1 MRYKMKYTL
10 LLYAAVLI
18 STVSAGEMTVIW
30 ESPVSKPD
38 VKESPFGEYFYIP
51 GATNCGI
58 PGDPS
63 LPVFP
68 ITVLLPANAH
78 VDSITVIHFDEIVLP
93 GSYDIKPVQV
103 GVPLS
108 RPELFSP
115 TSRNPESYSETP
127 DYKRVIPGDQGGL
140 MGNNILN
147 MRIFPVFWDPV
158 STRATYTRSITMKIH
173 YHSSGDIQPSP
184 IGRGITGLAVMEDLL
199 ERTVLNADQIIFS
212 DVPLVSAKDLPWG
225 EYLIVTR
232 DSLVSVFESLAQY
245 KTMKGIPASIV
256 TMEYI
261 ELAYTGIDAA
271 QKLRFF
277 LRDIY
282 DDSPP
287 TYILLGGDTP
297 LVPHR
302 NCWATAEGYTGDPA
316 ADIYFQDMNDI
327 NVGTDLW
334 DANGNGIWGEID
346 GDEMDYHPDYFIG
359 RASVENSSQAD
370 IFVNKVL
377 AYENPSLEDT
387 RDTDPW
393 QTSMGFTTGILWS
406 SPYCPGSAGK
416 EKIDTLYTPTAWQ
429 PIIKLYESAGTQ
441 SYALSMEMLNQ
452 GMHLVNHAGHGSQG
466 SVSIGVGSLSSSD
479 FTGLTNISA
488 HDRVSIWNTIACNSG
503 GFDLGYCLA
512 EAWIRSAGGGGFCM
526 MNTRYGWGEPS
537 EPGNQWSEL
546 VDQEFFAKFFV
557 EDMYHLGVAHAMA
570 WDEFIPLIPTD
581 THYDWIAKSIT
592 LFGDPEL
599 PMWTE
604 APNGVL
610 QVDSPDTLNIG
621 TNNVTVTVQDDSG
634 PLEGA
639 RVCFIQGEWDEPAMY
654 EVDYTDASGQ
664 VQILLTTTDD
674 TDTAAL
680 TVWSRNHVSVTFDIP
695 ILGTGIAGPDI
706 PTLVPFLS
714 MPYPNPV
721 HSSVEFKWSA
731 PEGSGILTIHDIAGR
746 IVIILD
752 NELNGAGTIKWNCI
766 TSQGNPVPPGLY
778 FARFCATGTEPIT
791 RQLIVLR

>member
-1 MRYKMKYTL
+1 MKYTFFL
-10 LLYAAVLI
+10 FTVILI
-18 STVSAGEMTVIW
+18 STVSAGEMNITW
-30 ESPVSKPD
+30 ESPVSRPV

-68 ITVLLPANAH
+68 VSILLPADAI
-78 VDSITVIHFDEIVLP
+78 VDSVTVIHFDEITLP
-93 GSYDIKPVQV
+93 SSYDIKPVQA

-108 RPELFSP
+108 KPELFSP
-115 TSRNPESYSETP
+115 TSRNPEAYRETP
-127 DYKRVIPGDQGGL
+127 DYQRVIPGEQGGL

-158 STRATYTRSITMKIH
+158 SSRATFTRSITMRIY
-173 YHSSGDIQPSP
+173 YHSGNIHVSP
-184 IGRGITGLAVMEDLL
+184 IRRGITGLKVMENLL
-199 ERTVLNADQIIFS
+199 ERTVLNADQIALS
-212 DVPLVSAKDLPWG
+212 NVLLVPAKDLPWG

-245 KTMKGIPASIV
+245 KTMNGIPASIV

-261 ELAYTGIDAA
+261 EFTYTGVDAA

-287 TYILLGGDTP
+287 TYVLLGGDTP

-302 NCWATAEGYTGDPA
+302 NCWATAEGYVGDPA

-346 GDEMDYHPDYFIG
+346 GDIMDYHPDYFIG

-370 IFVNKVL
+370 IFVNKIIT
-377 AYENPSLEDT
+377 YENPSLEDS

-416 EKIDTLYTPTAWQ
+416 EKVDTLYTPAVWQ
-429 PIIKLYESAGTQ
+429 PVIKLYESAGTQ
-441 SYALSMEMLNQ
+441 SYTLSMEMLNQ
-452 GMHLVNHAGHGSQG
+452 GMNLVNHAGHGSQSG
-466 SVSIGVGSLSSSD
+466 VSIGVGSLNSSD
-479 FTGLTNISA
+479 FTGLTNIS
-488 HDRVSIWNTIACNSG
+488 DQGRVSIWNTMACNSG
-503 GFDLGYCLA
+503 GFDMGNCLA
-512 EAWIRSAGGGGFCM
+512 EAWIRSPGGGGFCM

-546 VDQEFFAKFFV
+546 VDQEFFANFFT

-599 PMWTE
+599 PMWSE
-604 APNGVL
+604 APDGVL
-610 QVDSPDTLNIG
+610 QVDGPDTLGVGPNY
-621 TNNVTVTVQDDSG
+621 VTVNVQDNTGS
-634 PLEGA
+634 LEGA
-639 RVCFIQGEWDEPAMY
+639 RICFIQGEWDEPVMY

-664 VQILLTTTDD
+664 VQITLTTTDD

-680 TVWSRNHVSVTFDIP
+680 TVWSRNHIPLTLDIP
-695 ILGTGIAGPDI
+695 ISGTGVTGSDI
-706 PTLVPFLS
+706 PALIPFLS
-714 MPYPNPV
+714 IPYPNPV
-721 HSSVEFKWSA
+721 LSSVEFEWAA

-746 IVIILD
+746 VVVILD
-752 NELNGAGTIKWNCI
+752 NELYGSGTIQWNCI

-778 FARFCATGTEPIT
+778 FARFCAPGIEPIT
-791 RQLIVLR
+791 RQLIILK

>member
-1 MRYKMKYTL
+1 MKYSCL
-10 LLYAAVLI
+10 LFASFLI
-18 STVSAGEMTVIW
+18 STVSAGELNITW
-30 ESPVSKPD
+30 ESPVLQPD
-38 VKESPFGEYFYIP
+38 VKESPYGEYFYIP
-51 GATNCGI
+51 GATNSGI

-68 ITVLLPANAH
+68 INILLPADAH
-78 VDSITVIHFDEIVLP
+78 VDSITIIHFSEIPLP
-93 GSYDIKPVQV
+93 GSYDIKPVQM

-108 RPELFSP
+108 KPELFSP

-127 DYKRVIPGDQGGL
+127 DYQRVMLGDQGGL

-158 STRATYTRSITMKIH
+158 SSRATYTTSLTMRIH
-173 YHSSGDIQPSP
+173 YHSGDIQHSP
-184 IGRGITGLAVMEDLL
+184 IGRGITGLTVIEDLL
-199 ERTVLNADQIIFS
+199 ERTVLNTDQISMS
-212 DVPLVSAKDLPWG
+212 DVSSVDAKDLPWG

-232 DSLVSVFESLAQY
+232 ESLVPVFESLAQY

-261 ELAYTGIDAA
+261 EMTYTGVDAA

-287 TYILLGGDTP
+287 TFILLGGDTP

-302 NCWATAEGYTGDPA
+302 NCWATAEGYVDDPA
-316 ADIYFQDMNDI
+316 ADIYFQDMNDNI
-327 NVGTDLW
+327 VGTDLW

-346 GDEMDYHPDYFIG
+346 GDFMDYHPDYFIG

-370 IFVNKVL
+370 IFVNKVI
-377 AYENPSLEDT
+377 AYENPSLDDT

-416 EKIDTLYTPTAWQ
+416 EKVDTLYTPLAWQ
-429 PIIKLYESAGTQ
+429 PVIKHYQSAGTQ
-441 SYALSMEMLNQ
+441 SHALSMEMLNH
-452 GMHLVNHAGHGSQG
+452 GMHLVNHAGHGSRS
-466 SVSIGVGSLSSSD
+466 SVSIGVGSLTSSD

-488 HDRVSIWNTIACNSG
+488 HGRVSIWNTIACNSG
-503 GFDLGYCLA
+503 GFDLGNCLA

-537 EPGNQWSEL
+537 EPGNKWSEL
-546 VDQEFFAKFFV
+546 VDQEFYAKFFM
-557 EDMYHLGVAHAMA
+557 EDMYHLGIAHAMA
-570 WDEFIPLIPTD
+570 WDEFIPLIPSD

-610 QVDSPDTLNIG
+610 QVDGPDTLNVG
-621 TNNVTVTVQDDSG
+621 SNNVTVIVQDNG
-634 PLEGA
+634 GLLEGA
-639 RVCFIQGEWDEPAMY
+639 RICFIQGVWDEPAMY
-654 EVDYTDASGQ
+654 EVGYTDASGQ
-664 VQILLTTTDD
+664 VQLTLTTTDD

-680 TVWSRNHVSVTFDIP
+680 TVWSRNHVPVTLDIS
-695 ILGTGIAGPDI
+695 ISGTGISGSETPS
-706 PTLVPFLS
+706 PVPFLS
-714 MPYPNPV
+714 APYPNPV
-721 HSSVEFKWSA
+721 QSSVEFEWVA
-731 PEGSGILTIHDIAGR
+731 PDGSGILTIHDITGR
-746 IVIILD
+746 VVVILD
-752 NELNGAGTIKWNCI
+752 NELSGAGTIVWNCR
-766 TSQGNPVPPGLY
+766 TSDGNPVPPGLY
-778 FARFCATGTEPIT
+778 FARFCTSGTEPLT